1 MAKETFYFPHDF
13 EPMSDP
19 KMQALVGEHGAD
31 GYAIFW
37 RVVEMLHSDD
47 DHRLECKLYVYAG
60 IAQQFKL
67 DIETVRIVLNY
78 AITVCELFTSDGQ
91 TFWSERVF
99 RNFEKRE
106 EIKEKKSRAGKASA
120 EARKKAAE
128 QAQIETPV
136 EQNPTPVEQCLTE
149 PNKGKEI
156 KEKEI
161 KVKEYKKILLSEIVI
176 SDFPSLNP
184 EHVDIAKAFQT
195 LFRVNLQEAGTP
207 TTTVD
212 RAKGTAIDD
221 VRLMIETDKYT
232 LEDLRDVYAFLRKD
246 QFWKSNILS
255 TSKLREQM
263 PKLKLKMHNGTT
275 ANRTIGKEA
284 ATSWNQLAEILTD
297 GFGQRD

>member
-1 MAKETFYFPHDF
+1 MAKETYYFPHDF

-19 KMQALVGEHGAD
+19 KLQALVGEHGSN
-31 GYAIFW
+31 GYGLFW
-37 RVVEMLHSDD
+37 CVVEMLHSDYN
-47 DHRLECKLYVYAG
+47 HRLECKPYVYAG
-60 IAQQFKL
+60 IAQKMKV
-67 DIETVRIVLNY
+67 DADTVQAVLTY
-78 AITVCELFTSDGQ
+78 ATKVCELFVTDGK

-120 EARKKAAE
+120 EARRKAAE
-128 QAQIETPV
+128 QAQTEAAVEQNSTPV
-136 EQNPTPVEQCLTE
+136 ERCSTE
-149 PNKGKEI
+149 PNKV
-156 KEKEI
+156 KEI
-161 KVKEYKKILLSEIVI
+161 KVKESKVKEYKRILLSEIDI
-176 SDFPSLNP
+176 SDFPNLNP
-184 EHVDIAKAFQT
+184 EHVDIAKAFQA
-195 LFRVNLQEAGTP
+195 LFRVNIQEAGTP

-212 RAKGTAIDD
+212 RTKGTAIDD
-221 VRLMIETDKYT
+221 VRLMIENDKYT
-232 LEDLRDVYAFLRKD
+232 IEDLRDVYAFLQKD

-297 GFGQRD
+297 GFSKRT